1 MKLFILLA
9 RCTSC
14 SEDIS
19 NSLSQK
25 YRGSHL
31 MNDKKIKRRKTRS
44 EDFDGISSD
53 EDYEPFKKKRAQQE
67 TQISRNGDLS
77 PKDDDRPEMF
87 LNIISTAPTVPENC
101 NGFLQNAAVLNS
113 FDPTKTA
120 FLIIPGQQNSFLLES
135 EELFKSSDSL
145 PLQTLTLDLAPSN
158 STQQ

>member
-1 MKLFILLA
+1 MKIFLLLV

-19 NSLSQK
+19 NSISQK

-67 TQISRNGDLS
+67 TQAVKNGDLS
-77 PKDDDRPEMF
+77 PKDDQPEMF
-87 LNIISTAPTVPENC
+87 LNIISTAPTIPESC

-120 FLIIPGQQNSFLLES
+120 FLIIPGQQNSFLLEGN

-158 STQQ
+158 SAQQ